1 MRPGW
6 FLGLVSLAAIGLA
19 TPLAADDTPAGCDVP
34 ASLLETESSL
44 PKVEAAV
51 KAGQPLNILVIGS
64 RSSTIGG
71 SDANGMAYP
80 ARMQAA
86 LKDKLPQLAINV
98 SVEIQVRKTAEEVAT
113 GLAKLIEGKTPTLVL
128 WQTGTVDAMRSVDP
142 DDFRSAVDD
151 GVVALQKT
159 GADVILINPQYSPRT
174 ETMIPVPPYLDNLRA
189 VAQAHDIP
197 LFDRF
202 GIMHQWNDQ
211 GDFDLFGAHHGLEI
225 AKRVH
230 DCLGRAL
237 ATFVMGA
244 AHLGPSRQN

>member
-142 DDFRSAVDD
+142 DDPRRRSGSARCARRID
-151 GVVALQKT
+151 ARSSLRSS
-159 GADVILINPQYSPRT
+159 ASA
-174 ETMIPVPPYLDNLRA
+174 RA
-189 VAQAHDIP
+189 VARPDP
-197 LFDRF
+197 
-202 GIMHQWNDQ
+202 
-211 GDFDLFGAHHGLEI
+211 
-225 AKRVH
+225 
-230 DCLGRAL
+230 C
-237 ATFVMGA
+237 ATR
-244 AHLGPSRQN
+244 SERDE